1 MGFAKRRAGI
11 FHNFAMMKRSTRF
24 LPPDK
29 RRDLQQLVALIREQ
43 IKQVEMVILFGSYA
57 KNSYVDYDQRIE
69 FGTPTYYM
77 SDYDIAIVTRK
88 PIGAVEY
95 SLYEKIK
102 DRFFENKN
110 RLFHTHPQ
118 FVNYGI
124 DDFNHALSKAHY
136 FETEIKRDGIILFD
150 SGAYKLARR
159 KKLNFK
165 EIKERAQKYYD
176 DKFGRAKQFLKGVT
190 FYCEDGDYNMASF
203 HLHQSAENFLRT
215 IPITFILY
223 GHKSHDLSELMNAAK
238 KHTPEIFKAFP
249 RDTPE
254 EKRLFDL
261 LQRAYIESR
270 YNPDF
275 EITKADIDA
284 LLPKIELLRDVGAC
298 FSVNNMLRGLLRQP
312 DREINEFRRYPETS
326 ARPYY
331 HPTIPQHPAGRNS
344 IAGIIVF
351 PDREYNIV
359 FDNSKYNIAPHET
372 SPTDNTTQHC
382 TDTK

>member
-1 MGFAKRRAGI
+1 MPVGYAESSIFRFIICIVSFKRHPPLSETFADYLQDDKQIQLFFMGFAKRRAGI

-77 SDYDIAIVTRK
+77 SDYDIAIVMRK

-215 IPITFILY
+215 IPTAI
-223 GHKSHDLSELMNAAK
+223 
-238 KHTPEIFKAFP
+238 
-249 RDTPE
+249 
-254 EKRLFDL
+254 
-261 LQRAYIESR
+261 RA
-270 YNPDF
+270 
-275 EITKADIDA
+275 
-284 LLPKIELLRDVGAC
+284 
-298 FSVNNMLRGLLRQP
+298 
-312 DREINEFRRYPETS
+312 
-326 ARPYY
+326 
-331 HPTIPQHPAGRNS
+331 TICRN
-344 IAGIIVF
+344 
-351 PDREYNIV
+351 
-359 FDNSKYNIAPHET
+359 
-372 SPTDNTTQHC
+372 
-382 TDTK
+382 

>member
-1 MGFAKRRAGI
+1 MDRAKRFTNF
-11 FHNFAMMKRSTRF
+11 FHNFVVMKKSVNF
-24 LPPDK
+24 LPEK
-29 RRDLQQLVALIREQ
+29 KQSDLKQLVGLIRDNV
-43 IKQVEMVILFGSYA
+43 KNVGMVILYGSYA
-57 KNSYVDYDQRIE
+57 RNTYVDYDQRIE

-110 RLFHTHPQ
+110 RPFHIHPQ

-284 LLPKIELLRDVGAC
+284 LLPKIELLHDVVEQVC
-298 FSVNNMLRGLLRQP
+298 
-312 DREINEFRRYPETS
+312 NERL
-326 ARPYY
+326 AYY
-331 HPTIPQHPAGRNS
+331 DSRI
-344 IAGIIVF
+344 
-351 PDREYNIV
+351 E
-359 FDNSKYNIAPHET
+359 K
-372 SPTDNTTQHC
+372 
-382 TDTK
+382 